1 MPYIDPSKNA
11 MGGCRVHMNQIH
23 PDAVRQI
30 GEGTLDIQLP
40 EVMPS
45 LRPEFMAVGA
55 SRTPYEPVEF
65 TILGGTEDTT
75 AVLYDATE

>member
-1 MPYIDPSKNA
+1 
-11 MGGCRVHMNQIH
+11 
-23 PDAVRQI
+23 
-30 GEGTLDIQLP
+30 
-40 EVMPS
+40 MPS

-55 SRTPYEPVEF
+55 SRTPYEPMEF